1 MFLLLICFV
10 NNEIVIIF
18 VKSKLTSTEMG
29 IKEFKLQL
37 HSKRMETKAKLD
49 VLRAMGVKKFERQID
64 ALLKR
69 MNDIDE
75 ILKELEK
82 ES

>member
-18 VKSKLTSTEMG
+18 VKSKLTSTEMD
-29 IKEFKLQL
+29 IKEIKLHL
-37 HSKRMETKAKLD
+37 LSKRMETKAKLD

>member
-1 MFLLLICFV
+1 MDKKEVKQQLL
-10 NNEIVIIF
+10 
-18 VKSKLTSTEMG
+18 
-29 IKEFKLQL
+29 
-37 HSKRMETKAKLD
+37 SKRMEKKAKLD

-82 ES
+82 EW

>member
-1 MFLLLICFV
+1 MILLLFCFV
-10 NNEIVIIF
+10 NNEIVITF
-18 VKSKLTSTEMG
+18 VKSKSTNTVMDK
-29 IKEFKLQL
+29 KEVKQQL
-37 HSKRMETKAKLD
+37 LSKRMETKAKLD

-82 ES
+82 EW

>member
-1 MFLLLICFV
+1 MDKKEVKQQLL
-10 NNEIVIIF
+10 
-18 VKSKLTSTEMG
+18 
-29 IKEFKLQL
+29 
-37 HSKRMETKAKLD
+37 SKRMETKAKFD

-82 ES
+82 EW

>member
-1 MFLLLICFV
+1 MD
-10 NNEIVIIF
+10 
-18 VKSKLTSTEMG
+18 K
-29 IKEFKLQL
+29 KEVKLQL
-37 HSKRMETKAKLD
+37 LSKRMETKAKLD

-82 ES
+82 EW

>member
-1 MFLLLICFV
+1 MD
-10 NNEIVIIF
+10 
-18 VKSKLTSTEMG
+18 
-29 IKEFKLQL
+29 IKEIKLQL
-37 HSKRMETKAKLD
+37 LSKRMETKAKLD

>member
-1 MFLLLICFV
+1 MDKKEVKQQLL
-10 NNEIVIIF
+10 
-18 VKSKLTSTEMG
+18 
-29 IKEFKLQL
+29 
-37 HSKRMETKAKLD
+37 SKRMETKAKLD
-49 VLRAMGVKKFERQID
+49 VLRAMEVKKFERQID

-82 ES
+82 EW

>member
-1 MFLLLICFV
+1 MDKKEVKQQLL
-10 NNEIVIIF
+10 
-18 VKSKLTSTEMG
+18 
-29 IKEFKLQL
+29 
-37 HSKRMETKAKLD
+37 SKRMETKAKLD

-82 ES
+82 EW

>member
-1 MFLLLICFV
+1 MDKK
-10 NNEIVIIF
+10 EI
-18 VKSKLTSTEMG
+18 KQ
-29 IKEFKLQL
+29 QL
-37 HSKRMETKAKLD
+37 PSKRMETKAKLD

>member
-1 MFLLLICFV
+1 MD
-10 NNEIVIIF
+10 
-18 VKSKLTSTEMG
+18 K
-29 IKEFKLQL
+29 KEVKLQL
-37 HSKRMETKAKLD
+37 LSKRMETKAKLD
-49 VLRAMGVKKFERQID
+49 VLRTMGVKKFERQID

>member
-1 MFLLLICFV
+1 MD
-10 NNEIVIIF
+10 
-18 VKSKLTSTEMG
+18 K
-29 IKEFKLQL
+29 KEVKLQL
-37 HSKRMETKAKLD
+37 LSKRMETKAKLD
-49 VLRAMGVKKFERQID
+49 VLRTMGVKKFERQID

-82 ES
+82 EW

>member
-18 VKSKLTSTEMG
+18 VKSKLTSTEMD
-29 IKEFKLQL
+29 IKEIKLQL
-37 HSKRMETKAKLD
+37 LSKRMETKAKLD

>member
-1 MFLLLICFV
+1 MD
-10 NNEIVIIF
+10 
-18 VKSKLTSTEMG
+18 K
-29 IKEFKLQL
+29 KEVKLQL
-37 HSKRMETKAKLD
+37 LSKRMETKAKLD
-49 VLRAMGVKKFERQID
+49 VLRTMGVKKFERQID
-64 ALLKR
+64 SLLKR